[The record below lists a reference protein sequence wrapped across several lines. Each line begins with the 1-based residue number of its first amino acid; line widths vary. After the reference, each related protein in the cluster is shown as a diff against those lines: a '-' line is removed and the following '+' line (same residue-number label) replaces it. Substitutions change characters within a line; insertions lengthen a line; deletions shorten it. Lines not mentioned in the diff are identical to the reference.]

1 MYLKRLEL
9 QGFKSFADKTILE
22 FKPGI
27 TSVIGPNGSG
37 KSNIS
42 DAIRWVLGEQSMK
55 SLRGA
60 KSEDIIFAGT
70 QSRKSLGF
78 AEVSIVIDNSDAK
91 LPIEYSEV
99 TVTRKLY
106 RNGETGYFINKTP
119 CRLKDILELFMD
131 TGIGKDGYSIIGQG
145 KIDEILSNK
154 SEDRRHIFEE
164 AAGIVKYRTRKQ
176 ESEKKMEQTKLNLL
190 RINDILT
197 EIEGNIEPLKAQSE
211 KAKQYL
217 NLREEL
223 KNIEVGLFVYNINT
237 YKEKLEQI
245 IKDEEIMTSQRNT
258 ENEKLTSI
266 QSLKDSLK
274 QELDEITTQ
283 IEQMQNIGFESTNKI
298 EKINSEIGISKER
311 IQNNIA
317 NKERL
322 ESEIKELR
330 IRIQELQEEE
340 KQRQEKK
347 ANLFQNKEKFEEELK
362 QKEKELAKLTKTL
375 SDKELEIEA
384 KKQKIET
391 NTDKKYEV
399 LADINTQEANYE
411 NLEKRKKTLKIELE
425 NVISELDSTRDNKQE
440 LSKKFYEIQ
449 SKRNIVSNNLQQ
461 ETTEKESCMNKIKDF
476 EEEINKLN
484 YQMNMKDA
492 RHKFLLETEKEK
504 EGYIK
509 SVKELLLD
517 CDKNSQLKK
526 GMHGVLA
533 NLISV
538 NKEYELAIEMCLGQ
552 ALQNVVTETEEDAK
566 KLVEHLRNNNL
577 GRASFLP
584 ISSIRGKRIENVIS
598 NGMKGV
604 IGIASDLVKCDKKY
618 SQIVLNLLGRTVVVE
633 DMNIGISLAKMNN
646 YSFRIVTLKGDVISS
661 SGSITGGSVATKTVN
676 ILGRSR
682 EIEELEKEIKKLSK
696 KIEEITL
703 QKQKYLE
710 SITEVIEK
718 VAGLEKELQDIE
730 IVYAAENQKMVSIE
744 ENIYK
749 LEQRRD
755 KLKEEELSINK
766 QKEESIKQKEEKE
779 QEVEK
784 LNSEIKSLS
793 EEVEQFATVNKDNQK
808 YIDDLNFDITNLKI
822 SVSSF
827 IESEASIEEFV
838 ERIRQEILNNNNNI
852 ENKNNTLNQAI
863 KENAELQIK
872 IDNLNSKIE
881 QIKAEVNNSSENI
894 EKLKQLR
901 TEKNELLDKK
911 EEEITNQFR
920 ILEGLKEQIVKM
932 DFKKTKLEQ
941 DIEQLINTL
950 WNEYEITPN
959 NAGEYKKPNNIAQ
972 AQKEVSSIRE
982 KIKDLGSINIDSI
995 EEYKKISE
1003 RYDFMCEQRLDLEN
1017 TVAKLRKVISEM
1029 TQTMEQQFKEKF
1041 EIINKNF
1048 NEVFIELFGGGKAE
1062 LILTDEDNVLECG
1075 IDIRVQPTGKK
1086 LQNMM
1091 LLSGGEKAFTAIA
1104 LLFAILKIN
1113 PAPFCILDEIEAA
1126 LDDVNVYR
1134 FAEYLKKF
1142 SQASQFLVITHRK
1155 GTMEVADTVYGVT
1168 MEENG
1173 ISKLLSMKLS
1183 SIGDSP

>member
-217 NLREEL
+217 NLRGEL

-911 EEEITNQFR
+911 EEEITNQFS